1 MIMNMNSHFKISL
14 IKSILRIL
22 GCIIAIIVCFWSKT
36 SSIIILSSA
45 LLVAEI
51 LGILEEIK
59 DTRK

>member
-1 MIMNMNSHFKISL
+1 MNMNSHFKISL

-22 GCIIAIIVCFWSKT
+22 GCIVAIIVCFWSKT

>member
-1 MIMNMNSHFKISL
+1 MNSHFKISL

-36 SSIIILSSA
+36 SAIIVLSSA
-45 LLVAEI
+45 LLIAEI

-59 DTRK
+59 DPRK